1 MPDTADLYMK
11 NSIVTQKSKK
21 VFRSRDEFLK
31 DPLAT
36 AWAA

>member
-1 MPDTADLYMK
+1 MK
-11 NSIVTQKSKK
+11 NSKLSEKYGKTFNSK
-21 VFRSRDEFLK
+21 DEFLK